1 MRFKFE
7 SLHYGWIILTVGTL
21 VVFGALGLGRLG
33 YGMVLPAMQEGLGM
47 DNTQAGAL
55 ASANLTGYLCLSALG
70 GALASRFGPRVVITV
85 GMTLAGASMVLT
97 GLSHGIIDTGI
108 WRTITGVGSG
118 ASNVPIM
125 GLLAAWFSL
134 RRRGVASGIAVAGS
148 SIALIL
154 LGYAAPPVLA
164 AYGDSGWRVCWF
176 AYGGITLFVAAL
188 AGLLLR
194 NCPSEYNLCPVGDAN
209 GTPPVPVKSEGLRWS
224 LIYRSRAVWQM
235 GFVYTAYGFA
245 YITYLTFFVKGLIAD
260 GGYTQAQAG
269 QLFMTM
275 GWVSLSCGLIWGH
288 VSDVIGRK
296 GALVIVY
303 LIQAVAYSLYA
314 FMPTSVGFTLSA
326 LLFGVTA
333 FSVPAIIAAACGDML
348 GPRLAPAALGFVTLF
363 LGIGQAVGPTVGGM
377 IGDAAGSLPP
387 AMIPPAV
394 ASALGAIGAAL
405 MPATVNRDTSAGP
418 ADNAENGKDGVA

>member
-1 MRFKFE
+1 MRIKLA

-154 LGYAAPPVLA
+154 LGYAAPSVLS

-194 NCPSEYNLCPVGDAN
+194 NCPSEYNLCPVGDVN
-209 GTPPVPVKSEGLRWS
+209 GTPPVPVKSEGLRWG

-269 QLFMTM
+269 HLFMIM

-303 LIQAVAYSLYA
+303 LIQAAAYGLYA
-314 FMPTSVGFTLSA
+314 FVPTPAGFTLSA
-326 LLFGVTA
+326 LLFGLTA

-387 AMIPPAV
+387 AMIPPAI
-394 ASALGAIGAAL
+394 ASALGALGAGL
-405 MPATVNRDTSAGP
+405 MPATVSRDNP
-418 ADNAENGKDGVA
+418 ATRKDTPENGKDGVA